1 MLDNKITEFNFFTE
15 EYLKR
20 QNAQIFIYILII
32 IKGRYKVYGNPE
44 VLELI
49 KKYSEEKGVDI
60 PDEIVLGNGRTV
72 NNFFL
77 NKIIKESKLN
87 ITGDYFCEEYIF
99 ETLNEL
105 INESIEK
112 ILDLYPRK
120 KLLIN
125 LIIFASFVSTL
136 SQNQEIDLNKEP
148 ENDLEKLIFLVQK
161 VGCTKDDLS
170 TALLGEMKASVNYM
184 INLLLLREERTSA
197 EEIEAEKYFERYGTD
212 YNLLFYWG
220 VIKCIFTSDSN
231 SRYFVKRW
239 NNSKRISFS
248 NNQWGEFPPADLQS
262 KFDEICLY
270 CNKETLGLHKRMSK
284 SIFPKFFNEFK
295 FDPIKIRD
303 SFKRNIQGY
312 TLSYKTLDII
322 AESDWPE
329 FLKKN
334 QSCGEIG
341 DEGRINESV
350 FLENDIYQLRTSIY
364 NFVNKIEEYNSEV
377 NYLLS
382 DTKNI
387 NRIVDMLNKKIYSR
401 IETPDEVKE
410 IFNAFVS
417 KHVRLSKELRLD
429 CSPIDISKFHSF
441 VAEFVSFK
449 RLSIFHKPLLKYK
462 NYYLTSLSLLNE
474 GVWHL
479 PGDIL
484 SRRISSH
491 HNINKEIT
499 KFYDEQTLPYIKL
512 CLMSKYD
519 FSIINCD
526 LMVNNKSGK
535 PAFPK
540 IKQLLGG
547 DYKGVKRELDILF
560 ASDGTLY
567 IYDLKNYGL
576 QHSLDEITRLV
587 NRVDKEISKLE
598 KIKKIFLDNKSIFE
612 EELKV
617 RFDCV
622 EIGIITVNSTIFDFV
637 PSIFDGVYIKS
648 VHNFIM
654 EIGNIN

>member
-32 IKGRYKVYGNPE
+32 IKGRYKVYDNPE

-248 NNQWGEFPPADLQS
+248 NNQWGEFPQRTCSQNLM
-262 KFDEICLY
+262 KFVY
-270 CNKETLGLHKRMSK
+270 TV
-284 SIFPKFFNEFK
+284 
-295 FDPIKIRD
+295 IR
-303 SFKRNIQGY
+303 
-312 TLSYKTLDII
+312 
-322 AESDWPE
+322 
-329 FLKKN
+329 
-334 QSCGEIG
+334 
-341 DEGRINESV
+341 
-350 FLENDIYQLRTSIY
+350 
-364 NFVNKIEEYNSEV
+364 
-377 NYLLS
+377 
-382 DTKNI
+382 
-387 NRIVDMLNKKIYSR
+387 
-401 IETPDEVKE
+401 
-410 IFNAFVS
+410 
-417 KHVRLSKELRLD
+417 KH
-429 CSPIDISKFHSF
+429 
-441 VAEFVSFK
+441 
-449 RLSIFHKPLLKYK
+449 
-462 NYYLTSLSLLNE
+462 
-474 GVWHL
+474 
-479 PGDIL
+479 
-484 SRRISSH
+484 
-491 HNINKEIT
+491 
-499 KFYDEQTLPYIKL
+499 
-512 CLMSKYD
+512 
-519 FSIINCD
+519 
-526 LMVNNKSGK
+526 
-535 PAFPK
+535 
-540 IKQLLGG
+540 
-547 DYKGVKRELDILF
+547 
-560 ASDGTLY
+560 
-567 IYDLKNYGL
+567 
-576 QHSLDEITRLV
+576 
-587 NRVDKEISKLE
+587 
-598 KIKKIFLDNKSIFE
+598 
-612 EELKV
+612 
-617 RFDCV
+617 
-622 EIGIITVNSTIFDFV
+622 
-637 PSIFDGVYIKS
+637 
-648 VHNFIM
+648 
-654 EIGNIN
+654 

>member
-1 MLDNKITEFNFFTE
+1 MYD
-15 EYLKR
+15 
-20 QNAQIFIYILII
+20 
-32 IKGRYKVYGNPE
+32 NPE

-49 KKYSEEKGVDI
+49 KKYSEEKGINI
-60 PDEIVLGNGRTV
+60 PDKIALGNGRTIV
-72 NNFFL
+72 NIFL
-77 NKIIKESKLN
+77 NKIIKESKFN

-136 SQNQEIDLNKEP
+136 SQNQEIDLKKEP

-184 INLLLLREERTSA
+184 LNLLLLREERSSA

-212 YNLLFYWG
+212 YNLLFCWG
-220 VIKCIFTSDSN
+220 IVKCIYTSDSN

-239 NNSKRISFS
+239 NNSKRITFS
-248 NNQWGEFPPADLQS
+248 NNQWGEFPPVDLQS

-270 CNKETLGLHKRMSK
+270 CNKETLGLHRKMSK

-295 FDPIKIRD
+295 FDPIQIRD

-312 TLSYKTLDII
+312 TLSHKTLDII

-334 QSCGEIG
+334 QSCGKIG

-350 FLENDIYQLRTSIY
+350 FLENDIYQLRLSIY
-364 NFVNKIEEYNSEV
+364 KFVKKMEECNNEV
-377 NYLLS
+377 NDLFS

-387 NRIVDMLNKKIYSR
+387 NKIIDMLNKKIYSR

-417 KHVRLSKELRLD
+417 KHVRLSKELGLD

-441 VAEFVSFK
+441 VAEFVTFK
-449 RLSIFHKPLLKYK
+449 RPSIFHKPLLKYK

-491 HNINKEIT
+491 HNINKEII
-499 KFYDEQTLPYIKL
+499 KFYDEQTLPYIEL
-512 CLMSKYD
+512 WLSSKYD

-526 LMVNNKSGK
+526 FMVNNESGK

-540 IKQLLGG
+540 IKQLLSN
-547 DYKGVKRELDILF
+547 DCKGVKKELDILF
-560 ASDGTLY
+560 AADGTLY

-598 KIKKIFLDNKSIFE
+598 KIKKILLDNKSIFE

-617 RFDCV
+617 HFDCI

-654 EIGNIN
+654 ELGNIN

>member
-32 IKGRYKVYGNPE
+32 IKGRYKVYDNPE

-377 NYLLS
+377 N
-382 DTKNI
+382 D
-387 NRIVDMLNKKIYSR
+387 
-401 IETPDEVKE
+401 
-410 IFNAFVS
+410 
-417 KHVRLSKELRLD
+417 
-429 CSPIDISKFHSF
+429 
-441 VAEFVSFK
+441 
-449 RLSIFHKPLLKYK
+449 
-462 NYYLTSLSLLNE
+462 
-474 GVWHL
+474 
-479 PGDIL
+479 
-484 SRRISSH
+484 
-491 HNINKEIT
+491 
-499 KFYDEQTLPYIKL
+499 
-512 CLMSKYD
+512 
-519 FSIINCD
+519 
-526 LMVNNKSGK
+526 
-535 PAFPK
+535 
-540 IKQLLGG
+540 
-547 DYKGVKRELDILF
+547 
-560 ASDGTLY
+560 
-567 IYDLKNYGL
+567 
-576 QHSLDEITRLV
+576 
-587 NRVDKEISKLE
+587 
-598 KIKKIFLDNKSIFE
+598 
-612 EELKV
+612 
-617 RFDCV
+617 
-622 EIGIITVNSTIFDFV
+622 
-637 PSIFDGVYIKS
+637 
-648 VHNFIM
+648 
-654 EIGNIN
+654 